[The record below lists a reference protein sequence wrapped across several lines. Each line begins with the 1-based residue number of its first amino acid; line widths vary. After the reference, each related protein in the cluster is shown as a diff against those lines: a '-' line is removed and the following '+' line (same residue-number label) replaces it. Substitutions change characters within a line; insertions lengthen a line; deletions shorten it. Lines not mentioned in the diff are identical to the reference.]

1 MSLNCLNLYNLK
13 LFQSA
18 LVWRLYFI
26 MNESSLIKKLHELN
40 TEIYHV
46 SSKWFVTD
54 CRLLNK
60 KEKEVIKKV
69 SGITPSGVEIEMADG
84 SLITIPY
91 YPSSTPYDGKFRVV
105 SLQKIGEPT
114 IIRISFGDVP
124 KEVISFSEIE
134 NKYKILREEKR
145 KILEVAAS
153 EGIKVPISYTMEWY

>member
-60 KEKEVIKKV
+60 TEKEVIKKV
-69 SGITPSGVEIEMADG
+69 SGITPSGVEIELTDG
-84 SLITIPY
+84 DLITIPY
-91 YPSSTPYDGKFRVV
+91 YLFSTPYDGKFRVV

-124 KEVISFSEIE
+124 KEVTSFSEIE
-134 NKYKILREEKR
+134 NKYRILREEKR

>member
-26 MNESSLIKKLHELN
+26 MNKSSLFKKLHELN
-40 TEIYHV
+40 IEIYHV

-60 KEKEVIKKV
+60 TEKEMIKKV
-69 SGITPSGVEIEMADG
+69 GDVIPAGLEIELTDG
-84 SLITIPY
+84 SLTTIPY
-91 YPSSTPYDGKFRVV
+91 YPSSAPYDGKLRIV

-114 IIRISFGDVP
+114 IIRVSFGDVP
-124 KEVISFSEIE
+124 KEITSFSEIE
-134 NKYKILREEKR
+134 NKYRTLRKEKQ

-153 EGIKVPISYTMEWY
+153 EGIEVPKLCTMELY